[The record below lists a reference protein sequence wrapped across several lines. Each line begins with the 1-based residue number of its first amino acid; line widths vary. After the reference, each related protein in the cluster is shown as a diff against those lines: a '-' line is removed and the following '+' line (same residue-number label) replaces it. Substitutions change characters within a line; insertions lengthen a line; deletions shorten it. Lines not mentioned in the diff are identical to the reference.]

1 MLFLLIFWS
10 NGSRPGQR
18 PPHPWGTS
26 GNVWKHVWLPQLEKG
41 WAEVKGAAKH
51 PIRHRKAPHHKE
63 WPSPHVKAEMETSC
77 FRQCV
82 LSCRVNVPHV
92 RSGQDAC
99 PGQGVRF
106 GTSLCS
112 RWCGHGWSIEY
123 QRLCRSHAVFNVPI
137 LCSPSQEPVPKAH
150 SQWSSWLHPPS
161 NGSYTS
167 TDPRNQ
173 LSLSDD
179 LRICHPVSG
188 ALESLCW
195 KLGASNQFWESDT
208 KPEWG
213 FRIAVCLVHVYTDTE
228 GSEWGTERRRGRRRA
243 GGREC
248 LKTGKSKSCTD
259 IRTAQIIQNKM
270 QSVYLGSWHKI
281 YSIYLK

>member
-1 MLFLLIFWS
+1 MVLDQGNAPPDPGAHLAMSGNMFGCHNWK
-10 NGSRPGQR
+10 RDGQR
-18 PPHPWGTS
+18 LRVLLNILPGTGRPPTTKNDPAPTSRQRWRHPALGS
-26 GNVWKHVWLPQLEKG
+26 VS
-41 WAEVKGAAKH
+41 WAVEWICLTWDQVK
-51 PIRHRKAPHHKE
+51 
-63 WPSPHVKAEMETSC
+63 M
-77 FRQCV
+77 Q
-82 LSCRVNVPHV
+82 
-92 RSGQDAC
+92 C
-99 PGQGVRF
+99 PGQGMRF

-195 KLGASNQFWESDT
+195 KLGASNQFWEPDT

-228 GSEWGTERRRGRRRA
+228 GSEWEKERRRGRRRA